1 MATFITDYERC
12 DFWLHQNDV
21 EPYGFD
27 ATLSREHMIGVAV
40 LNRCPLIVRG
50 GKEGNAKWYL
60 KGRGKT
66 RDEILKKIEK
76 HRGKFSK
83 KYVMMTFVDLQIMF
97 V

>member
-1 MATFITDYERC
+1 MEPITQISDC

-27 ATLSREHMIGVAV
+27 ATLSFEHMLGLAV

-60 KGRGKT
+60 KEEGKQ
-66 RDEILKKIEK
+66 EM
-76 HRGKFSK
+76 
-83 KYVMMTFVDLQIMF
+83 KY
-97 V
+97 